1 MRIRRSIHER
11 LAGLHAVA
19 LVDADVLAARD
30 QVLLGLAVV
39 GANDDLPH
47 ALDEPTHFNPA
58 IDLGDDRLLLRLARL
73 EQLGHPRQTAGDVL
87 GLGGLAQDLRDDV
100 GREDVGAVGD
110 VEVGA
115 HRERIAVPLGA
126 RRLRRVDDDAG
137 LQAALGVLDDDLAR
151 EARDLVELL
160 AHGHAFH
167 DVLVLHLARE
177 LGQDR
182 VGERIPLDED
192 RPRLDPLLRLDLQL
206 GAVHDRVALA
216 LPPALVG
223 HADLAVAVGGHEVA
237 VAVHDGAEV
246 VELHH
251 ARALRL
257 VLGRLDDAAGRA
269 ADVERPH
276 RELCAGLADGL
287 RGDDAD
293 GLAQLG
299 QAAGAEVA
307 AVAEHA
313 DAALGV
319 AGEPGADAH
328 ALEARVLDLLR
339 RLLDDLVVGLD
350 DDLLRQ
356 RVADVFRGHPAQDA
370 VPERL
375 DDVAALDQRCGI
387 DVLHGPA
394 VVLTH
399 DHILRNVNES
409 ASEIPGVCGF
419 QRGIGET
426 LAGAVRGRE
435 VLQHGEAFAEVRR
448 DRRLDDL
455 ARGLGHETAHACQ
468 LADLLL
474 AAPRAGVGHHV
485 DRVELA
491 ALLAALELA
500 EHLLRDELRGV
511 RPDVDDLVVALAVR
525 DDAVLVLLL
534 DLVHLVARLRDVP
547 LLRRRDV
554 HVVDP
559 DRQPRE
565 RRVAEAEV
573 LQLVEEMHGDLVA
586 EQIHA
591 AAHEGGDF
599 LLLQLLVHE
608 AQRLGDYLVEQR
620 ATDRGLEKLAVV
632 AQTDARLQVDILV
645 VVGDAHFLGVG
656 EEPTLAA
663 HRALLRAEA
672 LLGQV
677 VDAEDHVLRRHRDG
691 RPVGRRQ
698 DVVGGQHQDLR
709 LQLRLHGQRHVHRHL
724 VAVEVGVECRADQ
737 RVDLDGLALDE
748 DRLEGLD
755 AQAVQRRGAVQ
766 QHRVLAD
773 DVVEDVPHLGP
784 LFLHVLLGGLD
795 RRRDAPLFQLAQDE
809 RLEQLERHLLRQA
822 ALVQLQIRTDDDD
835 RTAGVIDALAEQVL
849 PEPALLALER
859 IRQRLQRSVVRPGDH
874 PAAPAVV
881 EEGVHGLLQHP
892 LLVADDDLR
901 RLQIHQTLETIVAVD
916 HPPIQIVQIGGREPA
931 TIKRHQ
937 RTQLR
942 RDDRHD
948 LEDHPVRLVAGLE
961 KGLDDLEPLDDL
973 LALLDRGFPQHLG
986 AQIASERVQVHVAQQ
1001 LTDGLGAHADLQR
1014 AGAVLLLELADFV
1027 DADEVLLLDA
1037 GDLADR
1043 LDAALEDHVL
1053 LEIEDL
1059 LELAQRHIEELA
1071 DARGQSL
1078 EEPHVADR

>member
-87 GLGGLAQDLRDDV
+87 GLGGLARDLRDDV

-137 LQAALGVLDDDLAR
+137 LQASLGVLDDDLAR

-223 HADLAVAVGGHEVA
+223 HADLAVTVGGHEVA

-276 RELCAGLADGL
+276 RELRAGLADGL

-319 AGEPGADAH
+319 AGEAGADAH

-350 DDLLRQ
+350 DDLARQ
-356 RVADVFRGHPAQDA
+356 RVADVLRGHPAQDA

-375 DDVAALDQRCGI
+375 DDVTALDKRRGV
-387 DVLHGPA
+387 DVLHGAA
-394 VVLTH
+394 VVLAD
-399 DHILRNVNES
+399 DHVLRDIDQSPRQV
-409 ASEIPGVCGF
+409 PGVGRLERRVR
-419 QRGIGET
+419 QP
-426 LAGAVRGRE
+426 LAGAVRRGE
-435 VLQHGEAFAEVRR
+435 VLEDREALAEVRG

-455 ARGLGHETAHACQ
+455 ARGLGHETAHAGQ

-534 DLVHLVARLRDVP
+534 DLVHLVARLGDVP

-565 RRVAEAEV
+565 RRVTEAEV

-608 AQRLGDYLVEQR
+608 AQRLGDYLVAQR
-620 ATDRGLEKLAVV
+620 ATDRGLEKLAAV
-632 AQTDARLQVDILV
+632 AQTEPRRHVDIPG
-645 VVGDAHFLGVG
+645 VVG
-656 EEPTLAA
+656 
-663 HRALLRAEA
+663 
-672 LLGQV
+672 
-677 VDAEDHVLRRHRDG
+677 
-691 RPVGRRQ
+691 
-698 DVVGGQHQDLR
+698 
-709 LQLRLHGQRHVHRHL
+709 
-724 VAVEVGVECRADQ
+724 
-737 RVDLDGLALDE
+737 
-748 DRLEGLD
+748 
-755 AQAVQRRGAVQ
+755 
-766 QHRVLAD
+766 
-773 DVVEDVPHLGP
+773 
-784 LFLHVLLGGLD
+784 
-795 RRRDAPLFQLAQDE
+795 
-809 RLEQLERHLLRQA
+809 
-822 ALVQLQIRTDDDD
+822 
-835 RTAGVIDALAEQVL
+835 
-849 PEPALLALER
+849 
-859 IRQRLQRSVVRPGDH
+859 
-874 PAAPAVV
+874 AAPC
-881 EEGVHGLLQHP
+881 L
-892 LLVADDDLR
+892 
-901 RLQIHQTLETIVAVD
+901 
-916 HPPIQIVQIGGREPA
+916 GR
-931 TIKRHQ
+931 
-937 RTQLR
+937 
-942 RDDRHD
+942 
-948 LEDHPVRLVAGLE
+948 
-961 KGLDDLEPLDDL
+961 
-973 LALLDRGFPQHLG
+973 
-986 AQIASERVQVHVAQQ
+986 
-1001 LTDGLGAHADLQR
+1001 
-1014 AGAVLLLELADFV
+1014 
-1027 DADEVLLLDA
+1027 
-1037 GDLADR
+1037 
-1043 LDAALEDHVL
+1043 
-1053 LEIEDL
+1053 
-1059 LELAQRHIEELA
+1059 
-1071 DARGQSL
+1071 
-1078 EEPHVADR
+1078 